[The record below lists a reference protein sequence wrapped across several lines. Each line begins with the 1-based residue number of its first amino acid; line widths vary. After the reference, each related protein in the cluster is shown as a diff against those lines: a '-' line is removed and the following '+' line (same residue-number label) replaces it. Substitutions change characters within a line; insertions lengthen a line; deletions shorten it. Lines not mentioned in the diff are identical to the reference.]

1 MLQGVVLMDENKLSV
16 TNIDSKSEDLAQ
28 QILDTEDVKQV
39 QDLTN
44 LFNLNSQKRNVV
56 RILKMNDLLDKVTDQ
71 MIERF
76 EKNPNNFSNEDLLKY
91 MQVTENSIEKANK
104 NLSQIEDT
112 PPIQLTQNNVTV
124 NLEQPGL
131 SRESKQRVLSVVDQ
145 ILKNTN
151 ATLENYVDTYVVE
164 EDKE

>member
-1 MLQGVVLMDENKLSV
+1 MDENKLSV

>member
-1 MLQGVVLMDENKLSV
+1 MDENKLSV
-16 TNIDSKSEDLAQ
+16 ANIDSKSEDLAQ

>member
-1 MLQGVVLMDENKLSV
+1 MDEDKLSV
-16 TNIDSKSEDLAQ
+16 TNIDTKSEDLAK
-28 QILDTEDVKQV
+28 QILDTEDIKQV

-56 RILKMNDLLDKVTDQ
+56 RILKMNNLLDKVTDQ

-91 MQVTENSIEKANK
+91 MQVTESSIEKANK
-104 NLSQIEDT
+104 NLSQIEET
-112 PPIQLTQNNVTV
+112 PPIQLTQNNLNI

-131 SRESKQRVLSVVDQ
+131 TRESKKRVLDVVDQ

-151 ATLENYVDTYVVE
+151 ATLENYVDTYAPDNE
-164 EDKE
+164 E

>member
-1 MLQGVVLMDENKLSV
+1 MDENKLSV

-76 EKNPNNFSNEDLLKY
+76 KKNPNNFSNEDLLKY

>member
-1 MLQGVVLMDENKLSV
+1 MDENKLSV

-44 LFNLNSQKRNVV
+44 LFNFNSQKRNVV